1 MTHPRLRAVF
11 GFDFPDDLFRFWEFA
26 NRFRPLQP
34 RAALADA
41 LGVVLVGP
49 FDVLAG
55 CPLSA
60 GLPAR
65 YAADPPEFFTALEA
79 ADDPD
84 ALHWGYYLDDPA
96 TGKGCVAS
104 WAAGDVLEITADGN
118 TLFEAVRLHLE
129 GVEMDCRHGVE
140 EGDVAA
146 PFYRR
151 ILADLA
157 GLREALMR
165 YATGERPEAGEAY
178 LEKYEPEADRE
189 QEVVAATLDGMGI
202 VVPPQTYRPL
212 SLDDT
217 ELWDHLWQTEDPAGV
232 VEEARAALAEGYPGT
247 ALKLGKDLWAV
258 GEPCH
263 LRYAR
268 ELLRAAYR
276 ALGRE
281 VLCRSLGT

>member
-1 MTHPRLRAVF
+1 MTHPRLRAVY

-41 LGVVLVGP
+41 LGVHLVGP

-55 CPLSA
+55 CPLPA

-79 ADDPD
+79 IDDPD

-129 GVEMDCRHGVE
+129 GVEMDCRHGLE
-140 EGDVAA
+140 EGDATV
-146 PFYRR
+146 PFHRR
-151 ILADLA
+151 ILDDVA

-165 YATGERPEAGEAY
+165 YATGERPEVGEAY

-202 VVPPQTYRPL
+202 VVPPSTYRPL
-212 SLDDT
+212 SLEDVD
-217 ELWDHLWQTEDPAGV
+217 LWDHLWQTEDPAGV
-232 VEEARAALAEGYPGT
+232 VKEARAALAEGHPGT
-247 ALKLGKDLWAV
+247 ALKLGKDLWVV
-258 GEPCH
+258 GEPRH
-263 LRYAR
+263 LHHAR
-268 ELLRAAYR
+268 ELLGAAYR
-276 ALGRE
+276 ALGRDT
-281 VLCRSLGT
+281 LSRSLAQ